1 MVKSRVRPV
10 AFAAKLF
17 LAPFTRIGSP
27 GAVELMAREPAD
39 SHVTLKIPRPLY
51 EQLKQ
56 VIQGSGFHSVTE
68 FAVYVLRDLVSHHGE
83 QIVSA
88 LRPDDIR
95 QAGEKLAGEKHAS
108 VEPLSPEEIEAI
120 RRRLESLGYL

>member
-1 MVKSRVRPV
+1 MS
-10 AFAAKLF
+10 
-17 LAPFTRIGSP
+17 
-27 GAVELMAREPAD
+27 REPAD

-83 QIVSA
+83 QIVLES
-88 LRPDDIR
+88 DDIR
-95 QAGEKLAGEKHAS
+95 QAGEKPAGEKEVG

>member
-1 MVKSRVRPV
+1 MER
-10 AFAAKLF
+10 
-17 LAPFTRIGSP
+17 
-27 GAVELMAREPAD
+27 D

-68 FAVYVLRDLVSHHGE
+68 FAVYVLRDLLSHR
-83 QIVSA
+83 A
-88 LRPDDIR
+88 R
-95 QAGEKLAGEKHAS
+95 EKRDLGPAAS
-108 VEPLSPEEIEAI
+108 PSVDQSEDVEPLNPEEIEAI

>member
-1 MVKSRVRPV
+1 MPRE
-10 AFAAKLF
+10 
-17 LAPFTRIGSP
+17 SP
-27 GAVELMAREPAD
+27 PD

-68 FAVYVLRDLVSHHGE
+68 FAVYVLRDLASHHGGRV
-83 QIVSA
+83 VSA
-88 LRPDDIR
+88 VSSDEV
-95 QAGEKLAGEKHAS
+95 QQVTEEAS
-108 VEPLSPEEIEAI
+108 GVEPLSPEEIEAI

>member
-1 MVKSRVRPV
+1 MKGV
-10 AFAAKLF
+10 
-17 LAPFTRIGSP
+17 G
-27 GAVELMAREPAD
+27 PAD

-68 FAVYVLRDLVSHHGE
+68 FAVYVLRDLVSHRGRLE
-83 QIVSA
+83 QQEGVG
-88 LRPDDIR
+88 PPP
-95 QAGEKLAGEKHAS
+95 LAHDR
-108 VEPLSPEEIEAI
+108 VDPLSPEEIDAI

>member
-1 MVKSRVRPV
+1 MER
-10 AFAAKLF
+10 
-17 LAPFTRIGSP
+17 
-27 GAVELMAREPAD
+27 D

-68 FAVYVLRDLVSHHGE
+68 FAVYVLRDLVSHRAREKRDLTVGSSPP
-83 QIVSA
+83 VGPGA
-88 LRPDDIR
+88 DD
-95 QAGEKLAGEKHAS
+95 
-108 VEPLSPEEIEAI
+108 VEPLNPEEIEAI